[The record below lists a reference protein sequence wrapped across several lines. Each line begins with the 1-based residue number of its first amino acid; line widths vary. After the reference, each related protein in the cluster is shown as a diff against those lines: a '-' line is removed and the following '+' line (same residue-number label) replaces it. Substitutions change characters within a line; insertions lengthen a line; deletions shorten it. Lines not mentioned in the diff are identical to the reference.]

1 MYMICMLTIVIILI
15 NFVVFLDMPSI
26 THGPYAFI
34 NLFAETYWDNCSL
47 GWSLVQFEFLS
58 INWCVLLCTIGLCS
72 LSLSWFSYLC
82 SMFPKSTHATFSTK
96 LFQNF
101 RAHPRLEKAKFS
113 ETDFTI
119 SHYAGKACYMQT
131 IVGYTII
138 CWYWELLL
146 WFVLLY
152 L

>member
-1 MYMICMLTIVIILI
+1 MYIICVIII
-15 NFVVFLDMPSI
+15 IIIFVSFLDMPSI
-26 THGPYAFI
+26 TNGPYAFI

-47 GWSLVQFEFLS
+47 GWSLVHFFLS

-72 LSLSWFSYLC
+72 SSLSWFSYSC

-119 SHYAGKACYMQT
+119 SHYAGKARSTQT
-131 IVGYTII
+131 IVRYRII

-146 WFVLLY
+146 WFALLY